1 MWDSKKKITTFASA
15 MVLSLAS
22 MGAMPFSASATET
35 TKAVTTTAEEETT
48 STTTAT
54 TSEAENGD
62 AENLESADFDEMME
76 LFGSVIDG
84 SEEDA
89 VEPPD
94 YYADD
99 YYDTDGNATLIKHE
113 KIIYE
118 SEEMQFIAVTTKDGD
133 VFYILINY
141 SAEDDEDNVYFLNKV
156 DSFDLY
162 SLLYAEDEN
171 SDESANINPAEQ
183 AELYA
188 DAATGG
194 HYNGTYKDNSTPDV
208 TEAENPE
215 DTETQPV
222 SSGMMN
228 NNILLIGGIGVLA
241 VIAFIIFML
250 KSGKLGGG
258 KKKVEDIGD
267 FEEEDDYEDYGNVED
282 ENE

>member
-1 MWDSKKKITTFASA
+1 MTLSIVSQDGTVFNYSNAVASVVSGADEKSELFGFAVFLTSTT
-15 MVLSLAS
+15 
-22 MGAMPFSASATET
+22 
-35 TKAVTTTAEEETT
+35 VTTTADKE
-48 STTTAT
+48 
-54 TSEAENGD
+54 D
-62 AENLESADFDEMME
+62 IESADFNEMME
-76 LFGSVIDG
+76 LFGSVIEGAEEADG
-84 SEEDA
+84 
-89 VEPPD
+89 EPHD

-113 KIIYE
+113 KIIYD

-141 SAEDDEDNVYFLNKV
+141 SAEDEEDNVFFLNKV

-162 SLLYAEDEN
+162 SLLYAEDEE
-171 SDESANINPAEQ
+171 SEESANINPAEQ

-208 TEAENPE
+208 TEAENPDE
-215 DTETQPV
+215 EIQPA

-228 NNILLIGGIGVLA
+228 NSILLIGGIGVLA
-241 VIAFIIFML
+241 VIALVIFML
-250 KSGKLGGG
+250 KSGKGG
-258 KKKVEDIGD
+258 KKVDDIGD

>member
-1 MWDSKKKITTFASA
+1 MWDSKKKITAFASA
-15 MVLSLAS
+15 MMLSLAS
-22 MGAMPFSASATET
+22 VGVMPFSASAAELT
-35 TKAVTTTAEEETT
+35 TASETTAESETT
-48 STTTAT
+48 STTVTTTADK
-54 TSEAENGD
+54 ED
-62 AENLESADFDEMME
+62 IESADFNEMME
-76 LFGSVIDG
+76 LFGSVIEGAEEADG
-84 SEEDA
+84 
-89 VEPPD
+89 EPHD
-94 YYADD
+94 YYAND

-113 KIIYE
+113 KIIYD

-141 SAEDDEDNVYFLNKV
+141 SAEDEEDNVFFLNKV

-162 SLLYAEDEN
+162 SLLYAEDEE
-171 SDESANINPAEQ
+171 SEESANINPAEQ

-215 DTETQPV
+215 DADSQPV
-222 SSGMMN
+222 SNGMMN
-228 NNILLIGGIGVLA
+228 NSILLIGGIGVLA
-241 VIAFIIFML
+241 VIAFVIFML
-250 KSGKLGGG
+250 KSGKGG

>member
-1 MWDSKKKITTFASA
+1 MWDSKKKITAFASA
-15 MVLSLAS
+15 MMLSLAS
-22 MGAMPFSASATET
+22 VGVMPFSASAAESTTTAET
-35 TKAVTTTAEEETT
+35 TAESETTSTSVTTTADK
-48 STTTAT
+48 
-54 TSEAENGD
+54 ENI
-62 AENLESADFDEMME
+62 ESADFDEMME
-76 LFGSVIDG
+76 LFGSVIEGAEEADG
-84 SEEDA
+84 
-89 VEPPD
+89 EPHD

-113 KIIYE
+113 KIIYD

-141 SAEDDEDNVYFLNKV
+141 SAEDEEDNVFFLNKV

-162 SLLYAEDEN
+162 SLLYAEDEE
-171 SDESANINPAEQ
+171 SEESANINPAEQ

-215 DTETQPV
+215 DADSQPA
-222 SSGMMN
+222 SNGMMN
-228 NNILLIGGIGVLA
+228 NSILLIGGIGVLA
-241 VIAFIIFML
+241 VIAFVIFML
-250 KSGKLGGG
+250 KSGKGG

-267 FEEEDDYEDYGNVED
+267 FDEEDDYEDYGNVED